1 MGGTLVGG
9 WVSLCKELIRI
20 IVLRQSCLVSLS
32 EAILTKQDDHNKLD
46 DRTTQRRHRWVLY
59 VIIWMYNS
67 LANKGG
73 RLVSRGEVMPV
84 EVKDALTLMV
94 DFGMFIIGLLTLIV
108 GIIALTQSKKK

>member
-9 WVSLCKELIRI
+9 GALCKELIRI

-46 DRTTQRRHRWVLY
+46 DRTTQR
-59 VIIWMYNS
+59 
-67 LANKGG
+67 
-73 RLVSRGEVMPV
+73 
-84 EVKDALTLMV
+84 MV